1 MLNLIQHLP
10 IMKKAF
16 FTFYNFIRISKK
28 RKILN
33 TCCFFTKFESKSC
46 EMTKKYQ
53 NKYRIESARKK
64 GYDYSQ
70 NGAYFI
76 TIVTKNRECFF
87 GDIVGADDRRDAIHR
102 VSTTME
108 LSEIGK
114 IAQKYWDEIPRHFPF
129 IRLDEMVV
137 MPNHIHG
144 ILWINWD
151 LVGGRDGVLRGRD
164 VACNVSTN
172 TNKNEKMAKISPKR
186 GSLASVI
193 RSFKSAVTIK
203 SREILPNFAWQSRFH
218 DRIIRNENEL
228 NRIRKYIR
236 ENPAKWHRDRNNGDD
251 LWL

>member
-16 FTFYNFIRISKK
+16 FTFYNFVRISKK

-33 TCCFFTKFESKSC
+33 TSCFLLNLNTNTYK
-46 EMTKKYQ
+46 MTKKYQ

-87 GDIVGADDRRDAIHR
+87 GDIVNTPNLG
-102 VSTTME
+102 VSTTTME
-108 LSEIGK
+108 LSETGK

-144 ILWINWD
+144 ILWID
-151 LVGGRDGVLRGRD
+151 RDAVSVETPNLG
-164 VACNVSTN
+164 VST
-172 TNKNEKMAKISPKR
+172 TKR
-186 GSLASVI
+186 NPNHHPEWKPGTIGVI
-193 RSFKSAVTIK
+193 LNQFKRICTIK
-203 SREILPNFAWQSRFH
+203 SREINPDFAWQPRFH

-228 NRIRKYIR
+228 NRIRHYIR
-236 ENPAKWHRDRNNGDD
+236 ENPAKWYRDRNNGDD